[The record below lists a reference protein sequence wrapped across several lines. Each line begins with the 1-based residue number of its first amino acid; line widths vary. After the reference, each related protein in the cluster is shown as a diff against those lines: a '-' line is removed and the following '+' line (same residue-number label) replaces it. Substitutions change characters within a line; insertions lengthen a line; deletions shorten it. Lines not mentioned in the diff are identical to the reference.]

1 MLAFVKSF
9 KTLFP
14 KNVITMI
21 LAVLSVVALFIRLD
35 GDTEIFDFL
44 YDLLPIAL
52 IIFAIMY
59 LDFKGQT
66 LAAHLI
72 MLLMV
77 FGEAVGHFFR
87 SIFSYN
93 FGLEDF
99 TATFDWQLFVGLIIC
114 TYLML
119 FIASHILTN
128 DIKFSSLKSSLT
140 FPLLLLV
147 AYLYF
152 RYGLNT
158 AIISTIPIL
167 IALWSGVHLAAL
179 SLMFCQVI
187 QTPIDIIDRIF
198 TENALKFT
206 SVTYWLVSLAALYLI
221 YLFVMIGLKML
232 KKPE

>member
-14 KNVITMI
+14 KNVVTMI

-35 GDTEIFDFL
+35 GDTEIIDFL
-44 YDLLPIAL
+44 FDLLPITL
-52 IIFAIMY
+52 IIFAIMF

-66 LAAHLI
+66 LAAHII
-72 MLLMV
+72 MLLML
-77 FGEAVGHFFR
+77 FGDAVGNFFR

-99 TATFDWQLFVGLIIC
+99 AATFDWQLFVGLIIC
-114 TYLML
+114 SYLML

-128 DIKFSSLKSSLT
+128 DVKVSSLKSQLT

-147 AYLYF
+147 AYLYM
-152 RYGLNT
+152 RYGLTT
-158 AIISTIPIL
+158 AIIGTIPIL
-167 IALWSGVHLAAL
+167 VALSSGVHLAAL
-179 SLMFCQVI
+179 SLMVCQVI

-198 TENALKFT
+198 TENGLKFT

-221 YLFVMIGLKML
+221 YLFMMIGLKMF
-232 KKPE
+232 KKQQ